1 MSAPLLTN
9 FEASGFCQLG
19 SVVPREL
26 TDAILTGVLADRVL
40 SSEVFLSQQGFEK
53 APEFRG
59 VNPRPG
65 RNVLEH
71 IPELIEELEAL
82 PLITDFL
89 RSLLGNA
96 YQILDRKIVCGV
108 PDHWLDQWLRDRI
121 EGKPVNNLGA
131 YVKPEYRDMT
141 FFYGIDFHQD
151 LIDWPGKEPDFIT
164 LYVYLEDVSAEH
176 APILLLPNSYSLGAT
191 KFPHDL
197 SQVSADERV
206 WRYSS
211 EHGASIET
219 AETEITGRAGSVTAW
234 HACTLHGTAPVSG
247 RKARLSL
254 RYLIRS
260 TSKNTNPCVLQRIN
274 KGIQAPL
281 MLAATR
287 EDQNQMGEV
296 VVERNYI
303 WSSR

>member
-1 MSAPLLTN
+1 MVPL
-9 FEASGFCQLG
+9 
-19 SVVPREL
+19 EL
-26 TDAILTGVLADRVL
+26 TDAILSGVLADRVL
-40 SSEVFLSQQGFEK
+40 SSEVFLSQEGFAK

-65 RNVLEH
+65 RNVLEQ
-71 IPELIEELEAL
+71 IPDLVEELEAL
-82 PLITDFL
+82 APITDFL
-89 RSLLGNA
+89 RSLLGNT
-96 YQILDRKIVCGV
+96 YHILDRKIVCGV

-121 EGKPVNNLGA
+121 AGKPVNNLGA
-131 YVKPEYRDMT
+131 YVKPDYRDMT

-164 LYVYLEDVSAEH
+164 LYVYLADVSHAH

-197 SQVSADERV
+197 IQVSADERV

-211 EHGASIET
+211 EYGASIET
-219 AETEITGRAGSVTAW
+219 AEKEIIGGAGSVTAW

-247 RKARLSL
+247 LKARLSL

-260 TSKNTNPCVLQRIN
+260 ASTNTKPSVLQRIN
-274 KGIQAPL
+274 TGIQAPL
-281 MLAATR
+281 TLATTR

-296 VVERNYI
+296 VVERNHI

>member
-19 SVVPREL
+19 PVVPREL

-108 PDHWLDQWLRDRI
+108 PITGWINGCGTGSRA
-121 EGKPVNNLGA
+121 NL
-131 YVKPEYRDMT
+131 
-141 FFYGIDFHQD
+141 
-151 LIDWPGKEPDFIT
+151 LIIWART
-164 LYVYLEDVSAEH
+164 LN
-176 APILLLPNSYSLGAT
+176 PN
-191 KFPHDL
+191 
-197 SQVSADERV
+197 
-206 WRYSS
+206 
-211 EHGASIET
+211 IET
-219 AETEITGRAGSVTAW
+219 
-234 HACTLHGTAPVSG
+234 
-247 RKARLSL
+247 
-254 RYLIRS
+254 
-260 TSKNTNPCVLQRIN
+260 
-274 KGIQAPL
+274 
-281 MLAATR
+281 
-287 EDQNQMGEV
+287 
-296 VVERNYI
+296 
-303 WSSR
+303 